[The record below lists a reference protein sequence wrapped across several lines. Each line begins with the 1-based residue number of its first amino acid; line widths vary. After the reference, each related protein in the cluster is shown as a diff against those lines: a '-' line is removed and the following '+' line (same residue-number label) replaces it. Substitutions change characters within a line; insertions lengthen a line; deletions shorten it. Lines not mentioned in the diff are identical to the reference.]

1 MENEI
6 KKEYLGRGY
15 EECKDV
21 LVGYVSNFYGQFK
34 DNKNFNLNCKEFEK
48 YIIEDRLINNGK
60 QYIFK
65 FENKYGASV
74 VKNIYSYGY
83 DNDLWEL
90 AIIKF
95 NNDES
100 FEIIYDSELSDDV
113 LGYLTDEKV
122 VEYLKQ
128 IKELK

>member
-1 MENEI
+1 MQRCI
-6 KKEYLGRGY
+6 
-15 EECKDV
+15 
-21 LVGYVSNFYGQFK
+21 VGYVNNFYNQFK

-100 FEIIYDSELSDDV
+100 FEIIYDTELSDDV
-113 LGYLTDEKV
+113 IGYLKDEEVCK
-122 VEYLKQ
+122 YLQQ
-128 IKELK
+128 IKELC